1 MGKTRF
7 SFRARLLSFK
17 YAFNGL
23 RLLMAEHNAWIH
35 CFAAVCAVVFGFIFD
50 ISPMEWVAVTLAM
63 GAVLSA
69 EAFNTAVETLAN
81 YVCEE
86 RKEAIKNTKDLSAA
100 GVLLTVVAAAIV
112 GLVVFIPKIV
122 DFLDRI

>member
-1 MGKTRF
+1 
-7 SFRARLLSFK
+7 
-17 YAFNGL
+17 
-23 RLLMAEHNAWIH
+23 MAEHNAWIH